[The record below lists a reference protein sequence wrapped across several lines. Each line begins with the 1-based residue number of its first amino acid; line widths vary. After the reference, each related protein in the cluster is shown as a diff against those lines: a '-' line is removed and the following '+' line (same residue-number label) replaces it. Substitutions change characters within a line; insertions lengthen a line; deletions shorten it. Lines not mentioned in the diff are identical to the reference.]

1 MPQDAGDL
9 LPAERKVV
17 EELGHLP
24 LDFRAMAAVSNLFR
38 ASAAI
43 RRHMEAKVLADDRL
57 SWTSFVAMWVLWV
70 WGEMESR
77 DLAAA
82 VGISRPTSTG
92 VVTTL
97 EGRGYVRRSKTADD
111 GRLVRVTL
119 TDAGRSK
126 IEELFPRFNAE
137 EVALT
142 THLDAGAAGAARC
155 AAAFDAATGRQH
167 GRGSL
172 MTTNDAAPSARPAP
186 ERRWPMA
193 TAVLVAIVLQV
204 ITPHTGRLVFWWV
217 FPVLEVAA
225 LLAVIVRDPGRIDRR
240 TRAAR
245 RTTLVLIALLTV
257 GTLGGLVV
265 LALDVVDKSYA
276 YVGATALLG
285 RGAALWVTNVV
296 VFSLWFW
303 EVDRGGAAE
312 RAAASKIPPSFGFPE
327 EAMPEL
333 APEGWIPRYPDY
345 LFLSFTNAT
354 AFSPTDTLPVRIW
367 AKMTM
372 MVESVISLI
381 TAILVIARAI
391 NVLPG

>member
-1 MPQDAGDL
+1 
-9 LPAERKVV
+9 
-17 EELGHLP
+17 
-24 LDFRAMAAVSNLFR
+24 
-38 ASAAI
+38 
-43 RRHMEAKVLADDRL
+43 
-57 SWTSFVAMWVLWV
+57 
-70 WGEMESR
+70 
-77 DLAAA
+77 
-82 VGISRPTSTG
+82 
-92 VVTTL
+92 
-97 EGRGYVRRSKTADD
+97 
-111 GRLVRVTL
+111 
-119 TDAGRSK
+119 
-126 IEELFPRFNAE
+126 
-137 EVALT
+137 
-142 THLDAGAAGAARC
+142 
-155 AAAFDAATGRQH
+155 
-167 GRGSL
+167 
-172 MTTNDAAPSARPAP
+172 MTTDDAPSSPRPAP

-225 LLAVIVRDPGRIDRR
+225 LVAVIVRDPGRIDRR

-245 RTTLVLIALLTV
+245 RATLVLIASLTV

-312 RAAASKIPPSFGFPE
+312 RASASKIPPSFGFPE

-333 APEGWIPRYPDY
+333 APEGWMPRYPDY
-345 LFLSFTNAT
+345 LYLSFTNAT
-354 AFSPTDTLPVRIW
+354 AFSPTDTLPVQIW

>member
-1 MPQDAGDL
+1 
-9 LPAERKVV
+9 
-17 EELGHLP
+17 
-24 LDFRAMAAVSNLFR
+24 
-38 ASAAI
+38 
-43 RRHMEAKVLADDRL
+43 
-57 SWTSFVAMWVLWV
+57 
-70 WGEMESR
+70 
-77 DLAAA
+77 
-82 VGISRPTSTG
+82 
-92 VVTTL
+92 
-97 EGRGYVRRSKTADD
+97 
-111 GRLVRVTL
+111 
-119 TDAGRSK
+119 
-126 IEELFPRFNAE
+126 
-137 EVALT
+137 
-142 THLDAGAAGAARC
+142 
-155 AAAFDAATGRQH
+155 
-167 GRGSL
+167 
-172 MTTNDAAPSARPAP
+172 MTTNDAPPGARLTP

-204 ITPHTGRLVFWWV
+204 ITPHTGRLRFWWV
-217 FPVLEVAA
+217 FPMLEVAA
-225 LLAVIVRDPGRIDRR
+225 LVAVIVRDPGRIDRR

-257 GTLGGLVV
+257 GTLGSLVV
-265 LALDVVDKSYA
+265 LALDVVDTSYSN
-276 YVGATALLG
+276 VGATALLG

-312 RAAASKIPPSFGFPE
+312 RAAGSKISPSFGFPE

-333 APEGWIPRYPDY
+333 VPEGWMPRYPDY

-354 AFSPTDTLPVRIW
+354 AFSPTDTLPVRVW